1 MRLNKL
7 LKNGMKKILTDPNVQ
22 EFIKAFD
29 LEVPKMHNILV
40 DDFELLDGKILINS
54 AKVLDANLNFVRLAD
69 LSKLIS
75 NLDKCNVIFKC

>member
-1 MRLNKL
+1 
-7 LKNGMKKILTDPNVQ
+7 MKKIITDPNVQ
-22 EFIKAFD
+22 ELIKAFD
-29 LEVPKMHNILV
+29 LETPKMHNILI
-40 DDFELLDGKILINS
+40 DDFEICSGKILINS

>member
-1 MRLNKL
+1 
-7 LKNGMKKILTDPNVQ
+7 MKKIITDPNVQ
-22 EFIKAFD
+22 DFIKAFD

>member
-1 MRLNKL
+1 
-7 LKNGMKKILTDPNVQ
+7 MKKILTDPNVQ
-22 EFIKAFD
+22 KFIKAFD

-69 LSKLIS
+69 LSKLIN

>member
-1 MRLNKL
+1 
-7 LKNGMKKILTDPNVQ
+7 MKKILTDPNVQ

-69 LSKLIS
+69 LSKLIN

>member
-1 MRLNKL
+1 
-7 LKNGMKKILTDPNVQ
+7 MKKILTDPNVQ
-22 EFIKAFD
+22 DLIKAFD
-29 LEVPKMHNILV
+29 LEAPKMHNILV

>member
-7 LKNGMKKILTDPNVQ
+7 LKNGMKKIITDPNVQ
-22 EFIKAFD
+22 DFIKAFD

>member
-1 MRLNKL
+1 
-7 LKNGMKKILTDPNVQ
+7 MKKIITDPNVQ
-22 EFIKAFD
+22 DLIKAFD

>member
-1 MRLNKL
+1 
-7 LKNGMKKILTDPNVQ
+7 MKKILTDPNVQ
-22 EFIKAFD
+22 DFIKAFD

-54 AKVLDANLNFVRLAD
+54 SKVLDANLNFVRLAD